1 MDTVKFEKKNV
12 RMVAHRGLSGIE
24 PENTCASFVAAA
36 NRSYYAIECDIHRT
50 ADGRFAVNHDG
61 NLLRIAGEDIS
72 VEDHTLEELQRIVL
86 FDKEGGKSRADL
98 RVPTLENYISIC
110 KKYGKHCVLELK
122 SMFTDEET
130 ARYIDIIRELDYLDH
145 VTFISFKYE
154 NLVKM
159 RKVLPT
165 QSAQFLFKEVT
176 DEIMEKVIADRF
188 DVDVKYTALT
198 RENIA
203 AFHKAGI
210 EVNCWTV
217 DDVAEAEALVD
228 MGIDYISSN
237 ILE

>member
-1 MDTVKFEKKNV
+1 MDTVKFIKGTT

-24 PENTCASFVAAA
+24 AENTCSSFVAAA

-50 ADGRFAVNHDG
+50 KDGRFAVNHDG

-72 VEDHTLEELQRIVL
+72 VEEHTLEELQSIVL
-86 FDKEGGKSRADL
+86 FDREGNKTRADL
-98 RVPTLENYISIC
+98 RVPALEDYIRIC

-130 ARYIDIIRELDYLDH
+130 ARYIEIIRGLDYLEH

-159 RKVLPT
+159 RKILPA

-176 DEIMEKVIADRF
+176 DEIMEKVIADKF

-198 RENIA
+198 KENID
-203 AFHKAGI
+203 AFHAAGI

-217 DDVAEAEALVD
+217 DSVEDAERLAEW
-228 MGIDYISSN
+228 GIDYISSN